1 MALSTDKN
9 DLITLILRQK
19 RDLFRINS
27 KISFLVDVDSKDKEM
42 ISLKLDK
49 KILEN
54 KIAMMERL
62 LEELLKK

>member
-42 ISLKLDK
+42 ISLKFDK

-54 KIAMMERL
+54 KIAMLEKL
-62 LEELLKK
+62 LINEE